1 MNALA
6 FFEYLGN
13 SSVFV
18 PVVRLQE
25 FPFVLFPPLSHSSC
39 SKSTLCGKVTLRL
52 VALHYVSLRESGNSR
67 VGEVKA
73 SLRGR

>member
-25 FPFVLFPPLSHSSC
+25 FPFVLFPPPYLILPAAKVHC
-39 SKSTLCGKVTLRL
+39 AEKSL
-52 VALHYVSLRESGNSR
+52 Y
-67 VGEVKA
+67 A
-73 SLRGR
+73 SLRFITFHYAKVEIPVLAR